1 MALIRPLIEWWA
13 ETSRT
18 DYLLMF
24 LVKLL
29 LMRYSFLCMS
39 WENKIKSMI
48 YRKNIQIIH
57 SLISNSSPFFYKKAS
72 GTGLPG
78 QNESESATLRMDLVC
93 DVNSSKG
100 MPRAF
105 VVLCRVCGD
114 RSSGKHYG
122 VICCDGCSC
131 FFKRS
136 VRKGAIYTCIGKVFG
151 IHLKRTALRV
161 ALFIQ

>member
-48 YRKNIQIIH
+48 YRENIQ
-57 SLISNSSPFFYKKAS
+57 NYTFF
-72 GTGLPG
+72 
-78 QNESESATLRMDLVC
+78 DLQ
-93 DVNSSKG
+93 
-100 MPRAF
+100 
-105 VVLCRVCGD
+105 
-114 RSSGKHYG
+114 
-122 VICCDGCSC
+122 
-131 FFKRS
+131 
-136 VRKGAIYTCIGKVFG
+136 
-151 IHLKRTALRV
+151 LKSIL
-161 ALFIQ
+161 L